1 MKQVLSLQKLD
12 SSKSVQL
19 KKASG
24 LSMNCKSKSGASWFA
39 C

>member
-12 SSKSVQL
+12 SSINIQL
-19 KKASG
+19 KKASS
-24 LSMNCKSKSGASWFA
+24 LSMNCKSKSGASWFS